1 MTDVATPQ
9 AISARIFPW
18 WATLIQGI
26 AAVIIGALLIFSPVT
41 TTVALVYF
49 IGWWWLFSGLFE
61 LGTLFVDRTA
71 WGWRVFTGLLSILA
85 GGYIIA
91 APLLGAAVVVG
102 IATLLLGI
110 NGMIIGVVD
119 LIKAFQGDGW
129 GKGVLGAFSLIIGA
143 IIAFNFTSFMIAL
156 PWVWGLFA
164 TIFGVMA
171 IVAAFQQRKAQA

>member
-1 MTDVATPQ
+1 MTDVAMPK
-9 AISARIFPW
+9 AVSARIFPW

-26 AAVIIGALLIFSPVT
+26 AAVIIGALLIFQPLT
-41 TTVALVYF
+41 TTVTLVYF
-49 IGWWWLFSGLFE
+49 IGWWWLIAGIFE

-71 WGWRVFTGLLSILA
+71 WGWRVFTGLLSIIA

-91 APLLGAAVVVG
+91 APFLGAAIVVG

-129 GKGVLGAFSLIIGA
+129 GKGVLGAFSFIIGA
-143 IIAFNFTSFMIAL
+143 IIAFNFTSFMLAL
-156 PWVWGLFA
+156 PWVFGAFA
-164 TIFGVMA
+164 LVFGALAV
-171 IVAAFQQRKAQA
+171 VAAFQQRTAQT